1 MPGRYVLISS
11 IFDFCDLWIT
21 GYVMTAHAGG
31 GGWKNFESA
40 ASADDGDVVENC
52 TRKRARD
59 EDSENEARKAFNQA
73 GGDGEDDNTKGILT
87 DTHAS
92 GRFLNT
98 IPIDFLLLPL
108 QMRWEILEQY
118 VQE

>member
-1 MPGRYVLISS
+1 
-11 IFDFCDLWIT
+11 
-21 GYVMTAHAGG
+21 MTAHAGG

-59 EDSENEARKAFNQA
+59 EDSENEARKACNQA
-73 GGDGEDDNTKGILT
+73 DGDGVDDNTKGSTNSQLFNLHPILYLEEINILT
-87 DTHAS
+87 NTHAS
-92 GRFLNT
+92 GRFINT
-98 IPIDFLLLPL
+98 IPIASLLLPL